1 MTDTQNSIKT
11 YDRPIVVAGATGK
24 QGGAVVRRLLE
35 RGHRVRALTR
45 NPAKPAAAE
54 LAQMGAEVVTADLED
69 RASLDAALK
78 GAGAVFSVQ
87 DFLEAGVEAELR
99 QGLNLTGAA
108 GAAGVEHI
116 VYSGASTMD
125 RNTGVPHLDSK
136 WQVEQ
141 RVRSLDMPWTVFR
154 PAAFMDNWVW
164 DRQAIEQDGVIR
176 YPMRPDTVYRQV
188 AVADIAAMAVLAF
201 ERPDIW
207 AGQIMP
213 LTGDVSTMDE
223 IAETFAQVTG
233 RPVRY
238 EQLSWEACLEQQGEE
253 LTAMYRYFDTFGM
266 DGDPRYLQR
275 WHSEALTLEAYLRS
289 DGWDRPASSAT

>member
-1 MTDTQNSIKT
+1 MADTQNPIKI
-11 YDRPIVVAGATGK
+11 YDQPIVVAGATGK

-54 LAQMGAEVVTADLED
+54 LAQMGAEVVAADLEE
-69 RASLDAALK
+69 RSSLDAALK

-87 DFLEAGVEAELR
+87 DFLETGVEAELR
-99 QGLNLTGAA
+99 QGLNLTEAASAA
-108 GAAGVEHI
+108 GIGHI

-136 WQVEQ
+136 WQVER
-141 RVRSLDMPWTVFR
+141 RVRSLDVPWTVFR

-164 DRQAIEQDGVIR
+164 DREAIEKDGVIR

-207 AGQIMP
+207 AGHIMP
-213 LTGDVSTMDE
+213 LTGDVSTMGE
-223 IAETFAQVTG
+223 IAQTFARAMG
-233 RPVRY
+233 HPVRY
-238 EQLSWEACLEQQGEE
+238 EQMPWEACLEQQGEE

-266 DGDPRYLQR
+266 DGDPRYLRR
-275 WHSEALTLEAYLRS
+275 WHPEALTLEAYLRAE
-289 DGWDRPASSAT
+289 GWDRAASVA